1 MSLNWR
7 EIDLILSELD
17 LPGSFIQRVI
27 QPDFSSLVLS
37 IYRPG
42 DPFDLYVSLENGK
55 TRLHRLADSLKT
67 PQKLQRFAQFL
78 RSRCKGAR
86 ITEAY
91 QVNGDRIVKLT
102 TQAAE
107 VTTVLW
113 IRLWGGAANVIATDE
128 EGAILDAFYRRPGR
142 GETSGGVFRP
152 EIPNEERQRR
162 PPKEYQIR
170 ELPGSGSFN
179 ERVEAFY
186 RGGGPQNRIEALR
199 LDALASIERRESK
212 LLSSRE
218 NLLRQKKANE
228 NAERLKQ
235 LGDLI
240 MSNLQKVGEDARVV
254 EVANYYD
261 ENRIVEIELDPTL
274 RPEQN
279 AESYYTRYKRAK
291 SGLQKLV
298 AELSQI
304 DEEIEKIKGQRR
316 EILETNDKKA
326 IEKLLGS
333 PAKSGSS
340 STKAPPPGLQFVSG
354 SHRII
359 VGRSANE
366 NDTLLRR
373 HMRGN
378 DLWLHTR
385 DYPGS
390 YVFVKNIP
398 GKSIPL
404 EVLLD
409 AGALALYYSK
419 ARGNGQADLY
429 YTQVKYL
436 RRPKEGK
443 KGLVLPTN
451 EKNLV
456 VHADEK
462 RLDRLF
468 REQSE
473 RDFAS

>member
-17 LPGSFIQRVI
+17 LAGSFIQRII

-42 DPFDLYVSLENGK
+42 DPFDLYISLENGK
-55 TRLHRLADSLKT
+55 TRLHRLTNALKT
-67 PQKLQRFAQFL
+67 PSKLQRFAQFL

-86 ITEAY
+86 IAEAY
-91 QVNGDRIVKLT
+91 QVGGDRIVKLT
-102 TQAAE
+102 TQAAG
-107 VTTVLW
+107 VTTLLW

-128 EGAILDAFYRRPGR
+128 AGTILDAFYRRPGR
-142 GETSGGVFRP
+142 GETTGGLYRP
-152 EIPNEERQRR
+152 EDSNEQQRKTR
-162 PPKEYQIR
+162 KEYEVR
-170 ELPGSGSFN
+170 ELPGEGSFN

-186 RGGGPQNRIEALR
+186 RDGGPENRIEALR
-199 LDALASIERRESK
+199 LDALAAIERRESK

-218 NLLRQKKANE
+218 TLRRQKRANE
-228 NAERLKQ
+228 NADRLKQ

-240 MSNLQKVGEDARVV
+240 MSNLRKIGEDARVV
-254 EVANYYD
+254 EVENYYD

-279 AESYYTRYKRAK
+279 AESYYSRYKRAK
-291 SGLQKLV
+291 SGFQKLA
-298 AELSQI
+298 AELSQL
-304 DEEIEKIKGQRR
+304 DEEIERIKEQRR
-316 EILETNDKKA
+316 EILETSDKKA
-326 IEKLLGS
+326 LERILGARSRGGSS
-333 PAKSGSS
+333 PA
-340 STKAPPPGLQFVSG
+340 KAPPPGLQFLSG

-359 VGRSANE
+359 VGRSATE

-373 HMRGN
+373 HVRGN
-378 DLWLHTR
+378 DLWLHAR

-390 YVFVKNIP
+390 YVFVKSIP

-409 AGALALYYSK
+409 AGVLALYYSK

-456 VHADEK
+456 VRADEK
-462 RLDRLF
+462 RLGRLF

-473 RDFAS
+473 RDYAS

>member
-42 DPFDLYVSLENGK
+42 DPFDLYISLENGK

-67 PQKLQRFAQFL
+67 PAKLQRFAQFL

-91 QVNGDRIVKLT
+91 QVAGDRIVKLT
-102 TQAAE
+102 TQATE

-128 EGAILDAFYRRPGR
+128 EGTILDAFYRRPAR
-142 GETSGGVFRP
+142 GETTGGVYRP
-152 EIPNEERQRR
+152 EDSNGEQPRKSQKDYEV
-162 PPKEYQIR
+162 R
-170 ELPGSGSFN
+170 ELPGEGTFN

-186 RGGGPQNRIEALR
+186 RGGGPENRTEALR
-199 LDALASIERRESK
+199 LDALAAIERRETK

-218 NLLRQKKANE
+218 NLRRQKKANE

-235 LGDLI
+235 LGDLV
-240 MSNLQKVGEDARVV
+240 MSNLQKIGKDARMVAV
-254 EVANYYD
+254 EDYYE
-261 ENRIVEIELDPTL
+261 ENRLVEIELDPTL
-274 RPEQN
+274 SPEQN
-279 AESYYTRYKRAK
+279 AESYYGRYKRAK
-291 SGLQKLV
+291 SGFQKL
-298 AELSQI
+298 ADELSQL
-304 DEEIEKIKGQRR
+304 DEEIEKVKEQRR
-316 EILETNDKKA
+316 EILETSDKKA
-326 IEKLLGS
+326 LEKLLRT
-333 PAKSGSS
+333 PAKGGSS
-340 STKAPPPGLQFVSG
+340 TAKTPPPGLQFVSG
-354 SHRII
+354 GHRII

-373 HMRGN
+373 HVRGN

-409 AGALALYYSK
+409 AGVLALYYSK

-462 RLDRLF
+462 RLGRLF